1 MTKRIDNRKIDLTL
15 FYTIVGI
22 TIILYFI
29 HYFNLIDILFSI
41 GVAIVL
47 LIKPALTIQDMKVMP
62 LSPIDQLDIQRQIDM
77 GNYKNAVILTLQ
89 RAYGLSEEEILKLGP
104 QRVNEL
110 LYKLAKEVG
119 KPVPV
124 S

>member
-1 MTKRIDNRKIDLTL
+1 M
-15 FYTIVGI
+15 
-22 TIILYFI
+22 

>member
-15 FYTIVGI
+15 FYSILGI
-22 TIILYFI
+22 TAILYFI
-29 HYFNLIDILFSI
+29 HYFNLIDILFTV

-47 LIKPALTIQDMKVMP
+47 LIKPALTIQDMKVIP

-89 RAYGLSEEEILKLGP
+89 RAYGLTEEEILKLGP
-104 QRVNEL
+104 QKVNEL

>member
-22 TIILYFI
+22 TIILYFM

>member
-15 FYTIVGI
+15 FYSIVGI

>member
-1 MTKRIDNRKIDLTL
+1 MTKRIDNRKIDLAL
-15 FYTIVGI
+15 FYSILGI
-22 TIILYFI
+22 TAILYFI
-29 HYFNLIDILFSI
+29 HYFNLIDILFSA

-47 LIKPALTIQDMKVMP
+47 LIKPALTIQDMKVIP

>member
-15 FYTIVGI
+15 FYSIVGI

-41 GVAIVL
+41 GVAIIL